1 MKKWKDDDE
10 LFSLIKRELF
20 TAVVGDILDKC
31 GYLHQFLPAAI
42 RPLAPQMV
50 IVGRAMTVLEADVFE
65 EEAANSANPV
75 MRKPFGLMFEALD
88 SLQRNEVYIC
98 SGASRSEE
106 HTSELQSLMRISY
119 AVFCLKKKKMKRN

>member
-20 TAVVGDILDKC
+20 TAVVGDILAKC

-50 IVGRAMTVLEADVFE
+50 IVGRALTVLEADVFE
-65 EEAANSANPV
+65 KEAANSANPV
-75 MRKPFGLMFEALD
+75 MRTPSGLMYE
-88 SLQRNEVYIC
+88 S
-98 SGASRSEE
+98 SEE
-106 HTSELQSLMRISY
+106 RRVGTACVRTFRSRWWPSIYKTTHQL
-119 AVFCLKKKKMKRN
+119 